1 MAAFEVEI
9 LGRTGN
15 VDKSRFFDEDK
26 ATDFMNRAGSNGKNA
41 GGAVVSNLQRI
52 ADFGLMR
59 DGRSMRAAKKIQK
72 G

>member
-9 LGRTGN
+9 LGRSGN
-15 VDKSRFFDEDK
+15 VEKSRFFSRDK
-26 ATDFMNRAGSNGKNA
+26 ATDYLEMAGSTGKNA
-41 GGAVVSNLQRI
+41 GGAVVSNLQRV

-59 DGRSMRAAKKIQK
+59 DGRSLRVAKKALK